1 VKACVVGL
9 LRGSKIKIQS
19 TEAGG
24 EITAIRDAGVADL
37 FSSDRIFKRSEIY
50 PVGDDD
56 VGYQSRAKICRFLA
70 EQLKVTVDREDHLI
84 ADEVAKL
91 FPQQAIRLREV
102 VSKLSSLPNFKTVP
116 GELLKLQKAIE
127 TCVQDIRR
135 TKPTVAAVKRNLD
148 ALRDGIQL
156 LNIFEA
162 ELDDASVAAVRK
174 LNDIHRYQLTQL
186 RQIGDLVG
194 DVAES
199 AERISRQLEAD
210 RPWREIS
217 SLRNDI
223 DVVTDAYQ
231 ATRQD
236 LINQQEQETE
246 AARRRIKMRPDF
258 SRLSADQSHSVLRI
272 LNQAPDDTSVQA
284 VAPVLSDLRDRFTLR
299 LHQAEESAN
308 DKLDEI
314 LSAGNKPLVKKI
326 SLHLNNRE
334 VKNEADVDALLA
346 EIRLQLIEQL
356 NNGVRI
362 RITS

>member
-1 VKACVVGL
+1 
-9 LRGSKIKIQS
+9 
-19 TEAGG
+19 
-24 EITAIRDAGVADL
+24 
-37 FSSDRIFKRSEIY
+37 
-50 PVGDDD
+50 
-56 VGYQSRAKICRFLA
+56 
-70 EQLKVTVDREDHLI
+70 
-84 ADEVAKL
+84 
-91 FPQQAIRLREV
+91 
-102 VSKLSSLPNFKTVP
+102 
-116 GELLKLQKAIE
+116 
-127 TCVQDIRR
+127 
-135 TKPTVAAVKRNLD
+135 
-148 ALRDGIQL
+148 
-156 LNIFEA
+156 
-162 ELDDASVAAVRK
+162 
-174 LNDIHRYQLTQL
+174 
-186 RQIGDLVG
+186 
-194 DVAES
+194 
-199 AERISRQLEAD
+199 
-210 RPWREIS
+210 
-217 SLRNDI
+217 LRNDI

-326 SLHLNNRE
+326 SLNLNNRE